1 MTGKKASGRKR
12 IESAAVHQHQAGEGR
27 CLDILRQ
34 LSAYIDDELPE
45 DICAE
50 LRRHVGACPNCEEFI
65 MSLRDTVQLCR
76 HHQPPPL
83 SAFDRARLRQE
94 ILRAWKPETRP

>member
-1 MTGKKASGRKR
+1 MSRKRPASGAGHRH
-12 IESAAVHQHQAGEGR
+12 APGEGR

-45 DICAE
+45 EICAE

-65 MSLRDTVQLCR
+65 ASLRDTVRLCR

-94 ILRAWKPETRP
+94 ILRAWKPEVRP

>member
-1 MTGKKASGRKR
+1 MSRKKPMPRR
-12 IESAAVHQHQAGEGR
+12 TPSAAGHRHAAGEGQ
-27 CLDILRQ
+27 CVDILRQ

-65 MSLRDTVQLCR
+65 ASLRDTVRLCR
-76 HHQPPPL
+76 HLQPPPL
-83 SAFDRARLRQE
+83 SAFDRARLRRE
-94 ILRAWKPETRP
+94 ILLAWKPEARP